1 MALSSYKLLQN
12 LKNSANYQRLNTNDD
27 MEWGWDTL
35 ESTADANISD
45 DTFNVLIHPNSSRG
59 TGAVR
64 GDKPFVPGHIYYWEI
79 KVDGSPMATDM
90 IVGVGTKDFDLESS
104 KNEFTSL
111 IGSDKKSWGYS
122 YKGVKHHDGE
132 TLIYGQK
139 YDQGDA
145 LIGVRLDMSRGTLE
159 FFLNRVP
166 LGVAF
171 EKLDNVN
178 LYPMVCSTA
187 CRTNFTIKYC
197 RSLPVNLQFY
207 CLQAFDSSKN
217 PLVPFGIMKMI
228 MDSWWIPK
236 SFST

>member
-1 MALSSYKLLQN
+1 MALSSFELD
-12 LKNSANYQRLNTNDD
+12 LKNLTNCECLTTDND
-27 MEWGWDTL
+27 LEWGWDPL
-35 ESTADANISD
+35 ESTTDVNISN
-45 DTFNVLIHPNSSRG
+45 DTLDVVIHPNSSRG
-59 TGAVR
+59 TGAIR
-64 GDKPFVPGHIYYWEI
+64 GDMPFVPGHMYYWEI
-79 KVDGSPMATDM
+79 KVTGSPMATDM

-104 KNEFTSL
+104 ENKYTSL

-132 TLIYGQK
+132 SLIYGQK
-139 YDQGDA
+139 YDHGDA
-145 LIGVRLDMSRGTLE
+145 LIGVRLDMCRGTLE

-171 EKLDNVN
+171 EKLNDKHL

-187 CRTNFTIKYC
+187 CRTHFTIKYC

-217 PLVPFGIMKMI
+217 SLIPFSILKMV

-236 SFST
+236 SYSS